1 MGLPGINI
9 RYMNGQLGTVPESQD
24 GLLALAVI
32 GATAVPSTFTLGSA
46 YLIYRATGLTDLG
59 VTEENNARLVE
70 LVSQFYSEA
79 PEGTPLVVVGY
90 ESTDTMTA
98 LCDKTAGKLKALLE
112 LQDGDLRGIVLATVE
127 DSDDDATEGL
137 DADVFTALAKGQELA
152 EYAASELYAPIFIAF
167 EGAGYKDS
175 ASLKDLSEETYNRC
189 CVIIGDVTS
198 GSKHAAMGTFAGRV
212 AASAVQRNIGRVAD
226 GKLAPLQMY
235 IGTKTVESAKD
246 DITTIYGKGY
256 ITPRTYV
263 GRTGY
268 FWTDDR
274 MACEETDDYAHLTAR
289 RTVDKAARI
298 AYDTLLDYMLTEI
311 ETNEDGTMQQDVLK
325 SWQAEVESAI
335 DTQMTAKGELSS
347 TDGSGCSCYIDPAQN
362 VVSTSIITLTLKVR
376 PFGYARTIN
385 VDLGFQVS
393 N

>member
-9 RYMNGQLGTVPESQD
+9 RYLNGQLGTVPESQD

-198 GSKHAAMGTFAGRV
+198 GSKHAAMGTFGR
-212 AASAVQRNIGRVAD
+212 REPD
-226 GKLAPLQMY
+226 P
-235 IGTKTVESAKD
+235 
-246 DITTIYGKGY
+246 
-256 ITPRTYV
+256 
-263 GRTGY
+263 
-268 FWTDDR
+268 
-274 MACEETDDYAHLTAR
+274 
-289 RTVDKAARI
+289 
-298 AYDTLLDYMLTEI
+298 
-311 ETNEDGTMQQDVLK
+311 
-325 SWQAEVESAI
+325 
-335 DTQMTAKGELSS
+335 S
-347 TDGSGCSCYIDPAQN
+347 TDVYRDKDCRVCKGRYHHHIWEGIYNPAH
-362 VVSTSIITLTLKVR
+362 ICGKDRIFLDRR
-376 PFGYARTIN
+376 PDGMRG
-385 VDLGFQVS
+385 D
-393 N
+393 

>member
-1 MGLPGINI
+1 M
-9 RYMNGQLGTVPESQD
+9 
-24 GLLALAVI
+24 
-32 GATAVPSTFTLGSA
+32 
-46 YLIYRATGLTDLG
+46 
-59 VTEENNARLVE
+59 
-70 LVSQFYSEA
+70 
-79 PEGTPLVVVGY
+79 
-90 ESTDTMTA
+90 
-98 LCDKTAGKLKALLE
+98 
-112 LQDGDLRGIVLATVE
+112 
-127 DSDDDATEGL
+127 
-137 DADVFTALAKGQELA
+137 
-152 EYAASELYAPIFIAF
+152 
-167 EGAGYKDS
+167 
-175 ASLKDLSEETYNRC
+175 
-189 CVIIGDVTS
+189 
-198 GSKHAAMGTFAGRV
+198 
-212 AASAVQRNIGRVAD
+212 
-226 GKLAPLQMY
+226 
-235 IGTKTVESAKD
+235 
-246 DITTIYGKGY
+246 
-256 ITPRTYV
+256 